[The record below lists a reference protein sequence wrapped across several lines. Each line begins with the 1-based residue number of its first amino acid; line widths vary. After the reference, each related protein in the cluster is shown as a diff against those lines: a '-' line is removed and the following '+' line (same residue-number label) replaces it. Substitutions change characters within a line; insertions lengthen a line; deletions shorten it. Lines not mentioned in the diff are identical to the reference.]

1 MFILLHVKVYLISLT
16 EIMLKLIVSSLKIV
30 LRARNLQKFKKIQ
43 NLIFMSKVFRLF
55 SCPLFSLRTSSRL
68 LEPV

>member
-30 LRARNLQKFKKIQ
+30 LRARNLQSFQ
-43 NLIFMSKVFRLF
+43 VIFVSTFLLKNIVSFV
-55 SCPLFSLRTSSRL
+55 RTSVTKL
-68 LEPV
+68 GDF